1 MCLSEIYNRVWVGK
15 HLPDMFP
22 IRNVLKQG
30 DTLLPLLFNFVLGYA
45 VRRVPVN
52 QNGLKWNATHH
63 ILVHANDVNILG
75 GSIHTMKKNTESLIN
90 CTRSKFW

>member
-1 MCLSEIYNRVWVGK
+1 LYSILTEFGIPMKLVRLIKMCLSEIYNRVWVGK

-52 QNGLKWNATHH
+52 QNGLK
-63 ILVHANDVNILG
+63 
-75 GSIHTMKKNTESLIN
+75 
-90 CTRSKFW
+90 